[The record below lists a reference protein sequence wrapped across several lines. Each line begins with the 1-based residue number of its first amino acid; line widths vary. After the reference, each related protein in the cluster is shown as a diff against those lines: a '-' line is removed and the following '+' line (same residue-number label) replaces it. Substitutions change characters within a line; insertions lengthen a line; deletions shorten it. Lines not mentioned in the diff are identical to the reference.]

1 MVGCSANSGSGKG
14 KGEAVRSM
22 LSRMRAGTCGGLC
35 LKCSSGTE
43 SGAPESPKCRR
54 LLVLLDLMELLEES
68 SDTGVRREVRKV
80 SLVRVLKRFRER
92 GKRLPL
98 TVLATDRDGEGA
110 LSGDLSRSCS
120 CSLVCS
126 CGKERSSKSVL
137 RTNSLRKGSKFKNNG
152 AVLSIDVGDAELG
165 AEAA

>member
-14 KGEAVRSM
+14 KGEAVRSI

-54 LLVLLDLMELLEES
+54 LLVLLDLMEPLEES

-110 LSGDLSRSCS
+110 LSGDLSGS
-120 CSLVCS
+120 SLVCS

-152 AVLSIDVGDAELG
+152 AALSIDVGDAELG